1 MRISAVRSDVCSSDL
16 IRFAVF
22 FVAMIALSRI
32 RPERWS
38 AIAFPAY
45 AILFAAL
52 VAVEV
57 LGVVG
62 GGSQRWLD
70 LGLIRLQ
77 PSEFMK
83 PAIILVLARFYS
95 RLPAVHL
102 RSMQAIWPAAVL
114 IGLPAALVILQPDLG
129 TALMIVFGGV
139 TGLFLAGLP
148 QIGRTTGR
156 GRVGQEV

>member
-95 RLPAVHL
+95 RLPE
-102 RSMQAIWPAAVL
+102 
-114 IGLPAALVILQPDLG
+114 IGRALVRESVCQYG
-129 TALMIVFGGV
+129 
-139 TGLFLAGLP
+139 
-148 QIGRTTGR
+148 
-156 GRVGQEV
+156 